1 MFMQTRFPKLFEPGL
16 IGNVRLK
23 NRVIKAPQHTGL
35 ANPDGSV
42 TDRMLR
48 YYKDV
53 ALGGVSMVIVEYAW
67 IDNDASRAS
76 PCQLGIASMDHIP
89 GLSLLAQ
96 TIQANGAKAA
106 IQISHAGRQ
115 KFTLSRPIKAPS
127 AVPWEEI
134 YAAGC
139 PPPDELTFEEIQQ
152 IVKSFGDAAKRAQT
166 ADFDMVEIHACHGYL
181 ISNFLSPRTN
191 KRTDWYGGSLEN
203 RMRFLLEV
211 IAEILRQVGPDYPV
225 CVRVSGI
232 DYEPDGT
239 KIDETIEL
247 CKRLEALGVAAIHMS
262 GGNHHQTIHEVSP
275 MGMSLAHNVWAAEA
289 VKKEIEIPVIASGSI
304 TSPELAEK
312 ILSDGKGDFIGLG
325 RPLWA
330 DPYWPQK
337 AMEGRPEDIRPCIR
351 CNDGC
356 LARGDHQAKT
366 ISCSVN
372 VAVCREDEFQITKAE
387 HPKNVAVIG
396 GGPAG
401 MEAARVCALRGHKV
415 TLYEKREMGGV
426 LIEASVPEF
435 KAPDLKPLINYLS
448 TQIKKLKIKVI
459 HEEATSQAIKNGGF
473 DAVIVATGANPII
486 PEDVQGITSA
496 KVTSA
501 FQVLNGKAKLG
512 QKIAV
517 IGGGIVGTEVG
528 LFLAEQGK
536 EVVFVEMLDTFMNDI
551 TFDGKL
557 VYEERF
563 KNLNVSIHTG
573 KRLESLSDKG
583 ITVVDRY
590 GIRTTITADTV
601 VLAAGSRPN
610 RDLIDSLK
618 NESDLQVFEAGDCTK
633 PRKIFDAIHEGHL
646 AAKLLK

>member
-1 MFMQTRFPKLFEPGL
+1 MQTNFPKLFEPGW
-16 IGNVRLK
+16 IGNVQLK

-53 ALGGVSMVIVEYAW
+53 ASGGVSMVIVEYAW

-96 TIQANGAKAA
+96 TMQANGAKAA

-115 KFTLSRPIKAPS
+115 RFTLARPKAPS
-127 AVPWEEI
+127 TVPWEEI

-139 PPPDELTFEEIQQ
+139 PPPDVLTFEEILQ
-152 IVKSFGDAAKRAQT
+152 IVKSFGQAAKKAQI

-191 KRTDWYGGSLEN
+191 KRADWYGGSLEN

-211 IAEILRQVGPDYPV
+211 IAEIKCQVGSGYPV

-239 KIDETIEL
+239 KIEETIEL
-247 CKRLEALGVAAIHMS
+247 CKRLEALGVAVIHMS

-289 VKKEIEIPVIASGSI
+289 VKKEIKIPVIASGSI
-304 TSPELAEK
+304 THPELAES
-312 ILSDGKGDFIGLG
+312 ILADGKGDFIGLG

-330 DPYWPQK
+330 DPQWPLK
-337 AMEGRPEDIRPCIR
+337 ALEGRPEDIRPCIR

-356 LARGDHQAKT
+356 LARGDHLAKT

-372 VAVCREDEFQITKAE
+372 VAVCREAEFQITKAE
-387 HPKNVAVIG
+387 HPKKVAVIG

-401 MEAARVCALRGHKV
+401 MEAARVCALKGHQV
-415 TLYEKREMGGV
+415 TLYEKRELGGA
-426 LIEASVPEF
+426 LLEASIPEF
-435 KAPDLKPLINYLS
+435 KAPDLKPLISYLR
-448 TQIKKLKIKVI
+448 TQTKKLNIRVI
-459 HEEATSQAIKNGGF
+459 NEEATAQAVQTGGF
-473 DAVIVATGANPII
+473 DAVIVAAGATPLML
-486 PEDVQGITSA
+486 EDVHGITHQ

-501 FQVLNGKAKLG
+501 SQVLHGKAKLG

-536 EVVFVEMLDTFMNDI
+536 EVVFVEMLDTFMNNI
-551 TFDGKL
+551 TFDEKL

-563 KNLNVSIHTG
+563 RKLKVSIHTG
-573 KRLESLSDKG
+573 KRLEIVSDKG

-590 GIRTTITADTV
+590 GIRTTISADTV
-601 VLAAGSRPN
+601 VLAAGFKPN

-618 NESDLQVFEAGDCTK
+618 KVPKLQVFEVGDCVR
-633 PRKIFDAIHEGHL
+633 PRKIFDAIHDGHL
-646 AAKLLK
+646 AAKLLN

>member
-1 MFMQTRFPKLFEPGL
+1 MQTMFPRLVEPGS
-16 IGNVRLK
+16 IGNVQLK
-23 NRVIKAPQHTGL
+23 NRMIKAPQHTGL
-35 ANPDGSV
+35 ANPDGSI
-42 TDRMLR
+42 TERMLR

-53 ALGGVSMVIVEYAW
+53 ASGGVSMVIVEYAW

-76 PCQLGIASMDHIP
+76 PCQLGIASMDHIS

-115 KFTLSRPIKAPS
+115 RFTLARPKAPS
-127 AVPWEEI
+127 TVPWEEI
-134 YAAGC
+134 YAQGC
-139 PPPDELTFEEIQQ
+139 PPPDVLTFEEILQV
-152 IVKSFGDAAKRAQT
+152 VKSFGQAARKAQI

-211 IAEILRQVGPDYPV
+211 IAEIKCQVGSGYPV

-239 KIDETIEL
+239 KIEETIEL

-289 VKKEIEIPVIASGSI
+289 VKKEINIPVIASGSI
-304 TSPELAEK
+304 THPELAES
-312 ILSDGKGDFIGLG
+312 ILADGKGDFIGLG

-330 DPYWPQK
+330 DPQWPLK
-337 AMEGRPEDIRPCIR
+337 ALEGRPEDIRPCIR

-356 LARGDHQAKT
+356 LARGDHLAKT

-372 VAVCREDEFQITKAE
+372 VAVCREAEFQITKAE
-387 HPKNVAVIG
+387 HPKKVAVIG

-401 MEAARVCALRGHKV
+401 MEAARVCALKGHQV
-415 TLYEKREMGGV
+415 TLYEKRELGGA
-426 LIEASVPEF
+426 LLEASIPEF
-435 KAPDLKPLINYLS
+435 KAPDLKPLISYLR
-448 TQIKKLKIKVI
+448 TQTKKLNIRVI
-459 HEEATSQAIKNGGF
+459 NEEATAQAVQTGGF
-473 DAVIVATGANPII
+473 DAVIVAAGATPLML
-486 PEDVQGITSA
+486 EDVHGITHQ

-501 FQVLNGKAKLG
+501 SQVLHGKAKLG

-536 EVVFVEMLDTFMNDI
+536 EVVFVEMLDTFMNNI
-551 TFDGKL
+551 TFDEKL

-563 KNLNVSIHTG
+563 RKLKVSIHTG
-573 KRLESLSDKG
+573 KRLESVSDKG
-583 ITVVDRY
+583 ITVADRY
-590 GIRTTITADTV
+590 GIRTTISADTV
-601 VLAAGSRPN
+601 VLAAGFKPN
-610 RDLIDSLK
+610 RDLIDSLRK
-618 NESDLQVFEAGDCTK
+618 DPKLQVFEVGDCVR
-633 PRKIFDAIHEGHL
+633 PRKIFDAIHDGHL
-646 AAKLLK
+646 AAKLLN